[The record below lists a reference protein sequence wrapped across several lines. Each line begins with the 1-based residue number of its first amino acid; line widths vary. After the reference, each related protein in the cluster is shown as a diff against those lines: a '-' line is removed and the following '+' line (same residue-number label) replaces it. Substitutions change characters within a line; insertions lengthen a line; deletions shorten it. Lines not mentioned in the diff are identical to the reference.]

1 MCNMLLET
9 KKEKG
14 NVDLEEFP
22 KCLQLRLPEN
32 VNEDIQEDPTALRSL
47 WDRGLLNGASQK
59 VDQVAVFYTGDLVT
73 SLQKT
78 SLVPGANEC
87 VIYTTI
93 GGAIG
98 ILVPFISKDVSNG
111 DCSEFFPH
119 SSRQLIHPWK
129 HLAKF

>member
-1 MCNMLLET
+1 MH
-9 KKEKG
+9 
-14 NVDLEEFP
+14 
-22 KCLQLRLPEN
+22 LRLPEN

-59 VDQVAVFYTGDLVT
+59 VDQVAVFYTGDLIT

-93 GGAIG
+93 GGAVG
-98 ILVPFISKDVSNG
+98 ILVPFISKDKS
-111 DCSEFFPH
+111 
-119 SSRQLIHPWK
+119 
-129 HLAKF
+129 KFCQDLEEM

>member
-1 MCNMLLET
+1 MIITICFGRPLDDATVMCLICQFIT
-9 KKEKG
+9 P
-14 NVDLEEFP
+14 DIRYDF
-22 KCLQLRLPEN
+22 QLRLPEN

-47 WDRGLLNGASQK
+47 WDRGVLNGASQK

-98 ILVPFISKDVSNG
+98 ILVPFISKDVS
-111 DCSEFFPH
+111 
-119 SSRQLIHPWK
+119 
-129 HLAKF
+129 

>member
-1 MCNMLLET
+1 MALHRLERRDSCKELPKRSEISMGNNT
-9 KKEKG
+9 KKE
-14 NVDLEEFP
+14 
-22 KCLQLRLPEN
+22 
-32 VNEDIQEDPTALRSL
+32 
-47 WDRGLLNGASQK
+47 

-98 ILVPFISKDVSNG
+98 ILVPFISKDNLGIMPFDVVSN
-111 DCSEFFPH
+111 E
-119 SSRQLIHPWK
+119 
-129 HLAKF
+129 